1 MSLHGALL
9 LLLLLLVEGVA
20 AQPVLLDAGSLQ
32 RERVWPRG
40 DGAGWRRPRRP
51 ESLRVRRLWRLW
63 DVGQHPPPDAAVDA
77 AVVAAAAAAAGG
89 SVVVAAAGARGR
101 HGEVR

>member
-1 MSLHGALL
+1 MSLHGALLL

-63 DVGQHPPPDAAVDA
+63 DVGQHPPPDAAV
-77 AVVAAAAAAAGG
+77 VAAAAAGG